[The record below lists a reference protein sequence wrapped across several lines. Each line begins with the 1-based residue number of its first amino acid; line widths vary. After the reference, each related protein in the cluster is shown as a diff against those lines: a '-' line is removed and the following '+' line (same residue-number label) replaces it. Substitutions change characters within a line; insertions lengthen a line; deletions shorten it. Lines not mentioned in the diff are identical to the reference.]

1 MPVIRVENVTKKY
14 TEEGRS
20 LYAVRD
26 LSLTVEQ
33 GDFVFLIGSSG
44 AGKSTLLKLMGGE
57 MSPDQGDVYLNE
69 VNVSKAF
76 GPWRTRVARSFGIVN
91 QECQLIRKRTIADNL
106 LLTAAA
112 TGMRKRGK
120 EAARKALS
128 IVGLAPVAECYP
140 AELSLGECRRVEL
153 ARALVNSQIGRAS
166 CRERV

>member
-91 QECQLIRKRTIADNL
+91 QECQLIRKRTIAVSYTHL
-106 LLTAAA
+106 
-112 TGMRKRGK
+112 
-120 EAARKALS
+120 
-128 IVGLAPVAECYP
+128 
-140 AELSLGECRRVEL
+140 
-153 ARALVNSQIGRAS
+153 RAH
-166 CRERV
+166 ET

>member
-106 LLTAAA
+106 LLTAAIYTMACASAGKRRPGRRCPSWAWPRWRSA
-112 TGMRKRGK
+112 T
-120 EAARKALS
+120 
-128 IVGLAPVAECYP
+128 
-140 AELSLGECRRVEL
+140 RR
-153 ARALVNSQIGRAS
+153 S
-166 CRERV
+166 